1 MAFPRRRLTLSTEI
15 STHRSHRIENRSSA
29 RSQRA
34 QEIPE
39 WCSNYQLRIEAAR
52 EQLKQIKEVGEPEE
66 AQLGLGEVE
75 MNQDPV
81 KQQLEGL
88 TQQMVHIIEA
98 CNSEKGIIEE
108 EFLSV
113 KQDLQILEGRIRKEK
128 SLLDHEVSGVGHQL
142 IVQQTILDEIRGG
155 INILSGQDNDIVR
168 EAKEAFDGITLQIQD
183 MVKQQTSHAST
194 LMNNKR
200 QLVKLIDEFKAWK
213 NSQQSLENKVDQM
226 DKYIKTLSTKKD
238 MDSHAKAMD
247 KTLQKIQEV
256 STGLTMHMES
266 YKLSESTSHKPRSDQ
281 AGPSGTQL
289 FTGFVDNEEYES
301 SIETREDAECYYR
314 SLRGGEGSGEGSQ
327 NTEVLEQLD
336 PLAGPPGPNPP
347 GPPGPN
353 PPAPPPPGPE
363 GRRRKRKADVKPIKL
378 KDPKPFKGNPGDDF
392 DDWWVMLEK
401 FIHDQPEKFED
412 PGRTI
417 NWVGGFL
424 HKYAGAWHVQWGRKA
439 LAGHYPRSW
448 TTYQNDIKLPFENKE
463 ARDGAYSKMG
473 KIRYKGCIRDM
484 FTRIQTFN
492 DKAQITGAALKKFI
506 LERLPAK
513 ILDQMHVVDL
523 TGKMDQEMIDII
535 TNTGKTSERWE
546 EARENLLIKSYDT
559 KDRSSKKDKK
569 DKNRVSK
576 KYNKPWKESKNKKF
590 KKGNFNKERKGDSSF
605 KEKIEGIPSDELDRR
620 RKERE
625 CLRCAWPAD
634 RKGKHNT
641 KDCYRPIKIDKGTA
655 DFPKAK
661 AYHKMRIGAVEIES
675 GEEDLYDVES
685 GSEELR
691 ETASE
696 QEKSSDPLLLSSEDS
711 TSEVSTSDNSTSDNS
726 TSDDSREMEGNWR
739 DSN

>member
-1 MAFPRRRLTLSTEI
+1 MTFPRRRLTLSTEI
-15 STHRSHRIENRSSA
+15 STLRSHRIEKSSSA
-29 RSQRA
+29 RSPRA
-34 QEIPE
+34 QEIPQ
-39 WCSNYQLRIEAAR
+39 WCRNYQMRIEAAR
-52 EQLKQIKEVGEPEE
+52 EQLKQIKEAGEPEE

-98 CNSEKGIIEE
+98 CNSEKGIIDE

-113 KQDLQILEGRIRKEK
+113 NQDLQILEGRIRTEK
-128 SLLDHEVSGVGHQL
+128 SLLDQEVLGVGHQL
-142 IVQQTILDEIRGG
+142 MIQQAILEEVRGG
-155 INILSGQDNDIVR
+155 INILNGQDNDIVR

-194 LMNNKR
+194 LMNHKR
-200 QLVKLIDEFKAWK
+200 SLVKIIDDFKAWK

-226 DKYIKTLSTKKD
+226 DNYIKTLATKKD

-247 KTLQKIQEV
+247 DTLQKIQEI
-256 STGLTMHMES
+256 STGLTMHMET
-266 YKLSESTSHKPRSDQ
+266 YKLSESTTHIPRSVQ
-281 AGPSGTQL
+281 PGPSGTQVATD
-289 FTGFVDNEEYES
+289 FTGFVDNDEYDS
-301 SIETREDAECYYR
+301 SSVDTREDAEHYYR
-314 SLRGGEGSGEGSQ
+314 SLRGGAGSGSENAEIPEQTLPGPPGS
-327 NTEVLEQLD
+327 N
-336 PLAGPPGPNPP
+336 PPGPPGPNPP

-353 PPAPPPPGPE
+353 PPAPPGPE

-378 KDPKPFKGNPGDDF
+378 KDPKPFEGNPGDDF
-392 DDWWVMLEK
+392 DDWWVMLET

-424 HKYAGAWHVQWGRKA
+424 QKYAGAWHVQWERKA
-439 LAGHYPRSW
+439 LAGEYPRSW
-448 TTYQNDIKLPFENKE
+448 TTYQNDIKLRFENKE
-463 ARDGAYSKMG
+463 ARDVAYSKMG

-506 LERLPAK
+506 LERLPVK

-523 TGKMDQEMIDII
+523 TGKTDQEMIDII
-535 TNTGKTSERWE
+535 TNAGQTAERWE

-559 KDRSSKKDKK
+559 KDRSQKRDKK

-576 KYNKPWKESKNKKF
+576 KYDKPWKESKRKFGKKGKF
-590 KKGNFNKERKGDSSF
+590 KAEKKDSSF
-605 KEKIEGIPSDELDRR
+605 KDKIEGIPNDELDRR
-620 RKERE
+620 RKEKE

-641 KDCYRPIKIDKGTA
+641 KDCYRPIKLDKGTA
-655 DFPKAK
+655 DFPKEK
-661 AYHKMRIGAVEIES
+661 AYQKMRIGAIEIES

-685 GSEELR
+685 ETEELR
-691 ETASE
+691 DTASE
-696 QEKSSDPLLLSSEDS
+696 QDESSDSSS
-711 TSEVSTSDNSTSDNS
+711 SSSSSSSDNDA
-726 TSDDSREMEGNWR
+726 SDDSSEMEGNWWES
-739 DSN
+739 D

>member
-1 MAFPRRRLTLSTEI
+1 MAYPRRRLTLSTEI
-15 STHRSHRIENRSSA
+15 STHRSHRIEKSSSA
-29 RSQRA
+29 RSPRA
-34 QEIPE
+34 QEIPQ
-39 WCSNYQLRIEAAR
+39 WCRNYQLRIEAAR
-52 EQLKQIKEVGEPEE
+52 EQLKQIKEAGEPEE

-113 KQDLQILEGRIRKEK
+113 NQDLQILEGRIRTEK
-128 SLLDHEVSGVGHQL
+128 SLLDQEVSGVGQQL
-142 IVQQTILDEIRGG
+142 LIQQTILDEIRGG
-155 INILSGQDNDIVR
+155 INILNGQDNDIVR

-194 LMNNKR
+194 LMNHKR
-200 QLVKLIDEFKAWK
+200 SLVKVLDDFKAWK
-213 NSQQSLENKVDQM
+213 NSQQSLENKVDLM
-226 DKYIKTLSTKKD
+226 DKYIKTLATKKD
-238 MDSHAKAMD
+238 LDSHAKSMD
-247 KTLQKIQEV
+247 ETLQKIQEI
-256 STGLTMHMES
+256 STGLTMHMET
-266 YKLSESTSHKPRSDQ
+266 YKLSESASHRPRSEQ
-281 AGPSGTQL
+281 AGPSGTQATTE
-289 FTGFVDNEEYES
+289 FTRFVDDEEYDS
-301 SIETREDAECYYR
+301 SSVDTREDAERYYR
-314 SLRGGEGSGEGSQ
+314 SLRGGNGSDADLQ
-327 NTEVLEQLD
+327 DADIPEQ
-336 PLAGPPGPNPP
+336 PPAPP

-353 PPAPPPPGPE
+353 PPAPPGPPGPNPPAPPGPE

-378 KDPKPFKGNPGDDF
+378 KDPKPFEGNPGDDF
-392 DDWWVMLEK
+392 DDWWVMLET

-424 HKYAGAWHVQWGRKA
+424 QKYAGAWDVQWERKA

-448 TTYQNDIKLPFENKE
+448 TTYQNDIKLRFENKE
-463 ARDGAYSKMG
+463 ARDVAYFKMG

-513 ILDQMHVVDL
+513 IHDQMHVVDL
-523 TGKMDQEMIDII
+523 TGKTDQEMIDII
-535 TNTGKTSERWE
+535 TNAGKTAERWE
-546 EARENLLIKSYDT
+546 EARDNLLIKSYET
-559 KDRSSKKDKK
+559 KDRSHKKDKK
-569 DKNRVSK
+569 DKHRVSK
-576 KYNKPWKESKNKKF
+576 KYDKPWKESKTKKF
-590 KKGNFNKERKGDSSF
+590 GKRGNFKEIKEKYSF
-605 KEKIEGIPSDELDRR
+605 KDKIEGIPDDELDRR
-620 RKERE
+620 RKEKK
-625 CLRCAWPAD
+625 CLRCAWPTD

-641 KDCYRPIKIDKGTA
+641 KDCYRPIKLDKGTA

-661 AYHKMRIGAVEIES
+661 AYQKMRIGAVEIEE

-685 GSEELR
+685 ESEELR
-691 ETASE
+691 DTATGTE
-696 QEKSSDPLLLSSEDS
+696 ESSESSSSESSSSETDS
-711 TSEVSTSDNSTSDNS
+711 SESS
-726 TSDDSREMEGNWR
+726 EMQENWWEE
-739 DSN
+739 